1 MLAYAANRP
10 VVAKSQS
17 SPNALLF
24 VISAHVA
31 LAAVVASAKM
41 DLPRHFVTEPPIK
54 IIKVP
59 PPPAPPAPH
68 PIDPGPYV
76 FVPPTPLPPIPL
88 PPKPV
93 DLSTTKEASLGNPGT
108 TLGGIGSAIIPGP
121 DPIKLVP
128 IRHEPQLLTPFAE
141 LKPPY
146 PASKL
151 ASEEEATLTLR
162 LSIDDRGHV
171 VGVEP
176 VGRADKVF
184 VDAARRHMIAHWR
197 YAPATIDGRAVS
209 TALTVTLRFMLDG

>member
-10 VVAKSQS
+10 VAAKSQS

-41 DLPRHFVTEPPIK
+41 DLPPQFIKDRPIK
-54 IIKVP
+54 VIKIP
-59 PPPAPPAPH
+59 PPPSPPAPH
-68 PIDPGPYV
+68 PIDPAPYV
-76 FVPPTPLPPIPL
+76 FVPPTPLPPPPL

-93 DLSTTKEASLGNPGT
+93 DFSTKTEAIPSNPGT
-108 TLGGIGSAIIPGP
+108 TVGGAGSAVIPSN
-121 DPIKLVP
+121 PIKLAP

-162 LSIDDRGHV
+162 LSIDDRGRV
-171 VGVEP
+171 VGVES

-184 VDAARRHMIAHWR
+184 IDAARRHMIAHWR
-197 YAPATIDGRAVS
+197 YAPATVDGQAVPTS
-209 TALTVTLRFMLDG
+209 LTVTLRFMLDG

>member
-10 VVAKSQS
+10 VVAKSRS

-24 VISAHVA
+24 VISVHVA

-68 PIDPGPYV
+68 PIDPGPLRLRS
-76 FVPPTPLPPIPL
+76 PDSDCLPSLCRRSPSIFRRR
-88 PPKPV
+88 
-93 DLSTTKEASLGNPGT
+93 SEASLGSRNDPWRNW
-108 TLGGIGSAIIPGP
+108 LGDHPRP

>member
-1 MLAYAANRP
+1 
-10 VVAKSQS
+10 
-17 SPNALLF
+17 LLL

-41 DLPRHFVTEPPIK
+41 DLPRHIIKDPPIK
-54 IIKVP
+54 IIEVP
-59 PPPAPPAPH
+59 PPRSPPAPR
-68 PIDPGPYV
+68 PIDPAQQV
-76 FVPPTPLPPIPL
+76 LVPPTPLPPLPL

-93 DLSTTKEASLGNPGT
+93 DLSATTEIIPSNAGT
-108 TLGGIGSAIIPGP
+108 IIGGAGSAVIPSNQ
-121 DPIKLVP
+121 IKLAP
-128 IRHEPQLLTPFAE
+128 LRHEPQLLTSFGE

-176 VGRADKVF
+176 VGRADRVF

-197 YAPATIDGRAVS
+197 YAPATVDGQAVPTS
-209 TALTVTLRFMLDG
+209 LTVTLRFKLDG